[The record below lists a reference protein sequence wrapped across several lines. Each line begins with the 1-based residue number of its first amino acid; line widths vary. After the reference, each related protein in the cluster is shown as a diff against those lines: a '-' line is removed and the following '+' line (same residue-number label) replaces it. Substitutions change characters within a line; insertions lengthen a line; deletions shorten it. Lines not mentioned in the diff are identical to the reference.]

1 MKGLEEVLNDSI
13 CHYYIIIIIIIN
25 VMMMYDDDDDIRTI
39 LDNDLLLTSLS
50 VSLK

>member
-13 CHYYIIIIIIIN
+13 CHYYIIIIIN

>member
-13 CHYYIIIIIIIN
+13 CHYYIIIIIIN